1 MGGASWADW
10 KNQKY
15 RSEESSSLILHNNK
29 SFLIRLWCVTESG
42 FYPTKKLQSTS
53 QSQTC
58 TKKRLWSMFGGLLLI
73 WSTSFWILVKLLH
86 LRSMLSKSMRCT
98 ENCNARS
105 QHWSKGRAQLFST
118 TTSDRTSYKWRFKSW
133 MNWDYEALPHPPY
146 SPDFSSTD
154 CHVLQAS
161 QHLFAG
167 KMLPQ
172 PGGGRK
178 CFPRVS
184 RIPRH
189 IFLCYGNK
197 QTFLV
202 GKNLLIVTIPIF
214 INKDVFWA

>member
-1 MGGASWADW
+1 MVTVWWYAA
-10 KNQKY
+10 
-15 RSEESSSLILHNNK
+15 SLIHY
-29 SFLIRLWCVTESG
+29 SFLNSGKIITSERYAQQINEMHGKPQHLQLAFVNRKGPVLLNNTQLHVTQ
-42 FYPTKKLQSTS
+42 PMLQKLNE
-53 QSQTC
+53 
-58 TKKRLWSMFGGLLLI
+58 LG
-73 WSTSFWILVKLLH
+73 
-86 LRSMLSKSMRCT
+86 
-98 ENCNARS
+98 
-105 QHWSKGRAQLFST
+105 
-118 TTSDRTSYKWRFKSW
+118 
-133 MNWDYEALPHPPY
+133 YEALPHPPY